1 MLVIGF
7 CDFTRQE
14 FRPCADKSAQFIDK
28 QIRAFVTIRGRTA
41 FPNMKSADNLK
52 LTKRN
57 AEALAKYAGLV
68 GLTPEE
74 FLNRFLKDFL
84 TDFWDDRNDDG
95 NAEAY
100 LGSFTLKHRATAERL
115 AAWMQD
121 RFEKLGLGPEV
132 KFEIEVIESP
142 RGKFRVVAASFYRG
156 QMCHISGED

>member
-1 MLVIGF
+1 LSKRETEIRG
-7 CDFTRQE
+7 
-14 FRPCADKSAQFIDK
+14 QFK
-28 QIRAFVTIRGRTA
+28 AHHTQCVGARQIRWPG
-41 FPNMKSADNLK
+41 
-52 LTKRN
+52 
-57 AEALAKYAGLV
+57 

-74 FLNRFLKDFL
+74 FLNRFLKDFP

-100 LGSFTLKHRATAERL
+100 LGGFTLNDRATAERL
-115 AAWMQD
+115 AAWMLD

-156 QMCHISGED
+156 QMCQISGED

>member
-1 MLVIGF
+1 MN
-7 CDFTRQE
+7 FTRLG
-14 FRPCADKSAQFIDK
+14 FRRYADRSAQFIGK
-28 QIRAFVTIRGRTA
+28 QIRAFVTIRGRNA

-95 NAEAY
+95 NA
-100 LGSFTLKHRATAERL
+100 
-115 AAWMQD
+115 
-121 RFEKLGLGPEV
+121 
-132 KFEIEVIESP
+132 
-142 RGKFRVVAASFYRG
+142 
-156 QMCHISGED
+156 

>member
-1 MLVIGF
+1 M
-7 CDFTRQE
+7 RE
-14 FRPCADKSAQFIDK
+14 RN
-28 QIRAFVTIRGRTA
+28 A
-41 FPNMKSADNLK
+41 FPIMKSADKLK

-57 AEALAKYAGLV
+57 ATALAKYAGLV
-68 GLTPEE
+68 GLTPGE

-100 LGSFTLKHRATAERL
+100 LGSFTLKRRATAERL

-156 QMCHISGED
+156 QMCQISGED